1 MVIWATEVAWACKT
15 YEKLKDECKPLP
27 EKKVLSSF
35 LMCEPENDDDKLVEE
50 ISPQEQRNYIFN
62 LKDAIRGKVIE
73 NYLLRF
79 FDTVKKQNILNWFTL
94 SFCIRL

>member
-1 MVIWATEVAWACKT
+1 MVIWATKVAWACKT

-50 ISPQEQRNYIFN
+50 ISPSR
-62 LKDAIRGKVIE
+62 A
-73 NYLLRF
+73 
-79 FDTVKKQNILNWFTL
+79 KKLHI
-94 SFCIRL
+94 

>member
-1 MVIWATEVAWACKT
+1 
-15 YEKLKDECKPLP
+15 
-27 EKKVLSSF
+27 
-35 LMCEPENDDDKLVEE
+35 MCEPENDDDKLVEE

-79 FDTVKKQNILNWFTL
+79 LILLKSN
-94 SFCIRL
+94 

>member
-35 LMCEPENDDDKLVEE
+35 LMCEPENDDEKLVEE

-79 FDTVKKQNILNWFTL
+79 LILLKSN
-94 SFCIRL
+94 